1 MYFQQGIDIVE
12 IRRISKIYEKFG
24 INFLIKVLS
33 KRELKIIPTQKK
45 RRIDFVSGR
54 FVAKEAIAKALG
66 TGFRN
71 GLSFQKISVI
81 NDNYGKPEII
91 LERNIN
97 ELLKKKTKDFN
108 ILVSIS
114 HEKKYCVASA
124 IVIGKKNET

>member
-24 INFLIKVLS
+24 INFLIKVLT
-33 KRELKIIPTQKK
+33 KQELKIVPTQKK

-54 FVAKEAIAKALG
+54 FAAKEAIAKALG

-71 GLSFQKISVI
+71 GLSFKKISVI
-81 NDNYGKPEII
+81 NDIYGKPEII

-97 ELLKKKTKDFN
+97 ELLKKKTRDFN

-114 HEKKYCVASA
+114 HEKKYCIASVT
-124 IVIGKKNET
+124 IIGEKK

>member
-1 MYFQQGIDIVE
+1 MYFHHGIDIVE
-12 IRRISKIYEKFG
+12 ISRISKIYEKFG

-54 FVAKEAIAKALG
+54 FVAKEATAKALG

-81 NDNYGKPEII
+81 NDDYGKPEII
-91 LERNIN
+91 LERNLN

-114 HEKKYCVASA
+114 HEKKYCIASA
-124 IVIGKKNET
+124 IVIGEKNET

>member
-24 INFLIKVLS
+24 INFLIKVLT
-33 KRELKIIPTQKK
+33 KQELKIVPTQKK

-54 FVAKEAIAKALG
+54 FAAKEAIAKALG
-66 TGFRN
+66 SGFRN
-71 GLSFQKISVI
+71 GLSFKKISVI
-81 NDNYGKPEII
+81 NDIYGKPEII

-97 ELLKKKTKDFN
+97 ELLKKKTRDFN

-114 HEKKYCVASA
+114 HEKKYCIASVT
-124 IVIGKKNET
+124 IIGEKNEA

>member
-1 MYFQQGIDIVE
+1 MYFHQGIDIVE
-12 IRRISKIYEKFG
+12 ISRISKIYEKFG

-33 KRELKIIPTQKK
+33 KQELKIIPTQKK

-66 TGFRN
+66 TGFRD

-81 NDNYGKPEII
+81 NDDYGKPEII

-97 ELLKKKTKDFN
+97 ELLKKKIKTL
-108 ILVSIS
+108 I
-114 HEKKYCVASA
+114 Y
-124 IVIGKKNET
+124 